1 MAIRWN
7 DIVLG
12 DDRRVCSSSGVKPK
26 SNVLAKKRGGRG
38 GRVAMV
44 SEGGLTLPHPE
55 APRFLTLILS
65 ANHRHFPLSSFLLLL
80 LLLPMPF
87 HARPCTPSPFSPT
100 FPTFQLQPSQ
110 ELLYS
115 LDSPRRRPSTFFPS
129 LLPPSSHEPR
139 RHLNSFGELLIP
151 RIDTNFQP
159 VSIALSR
166 VRSVPSERRNSS
178 EPNPCVCVCVCPSF
192 RANAPS
198 KRSERT
204 KRSLKICRID
214 RHHSRD
220 SLELWASIE
229 RDENDHRD
237 DQETP
242 YVRVHGLLSVSFPP
256 PLLPIFHLLHLFPLP
271 SFRGTHATLLFPLSE
286 TLSWTTS
293 LRICLCFSHI
303 LFLSLSNIRC

>member
-1 MAIRWN
+1 
-7 DIVLG
+7 
-12 DDRRVCSSSGVKPK
+12 
-26 SNVLAKKRGGRG
+26 
-38 GRVAMV
+38 MV

-65 ANHRHFPLSSFLLLL
+65 ANHRHFPLSSSFL

-178 EPNPCVCVCVCPSF
+178 EPSPCIYVCVCVCPSF

-237 DQETP
+237 GNSIRKLRTSASTAFYP
-242 YVRVHGLLSVSFPP
+242 SLFRHLSSPSSISFTFFPFPRSVGHTRLSYFRCPKRCPGRLRFASAYVSLISSFY
-256 PLLPIFHLLHLFPLP
+256 
-271 SFRGTHATLLFPLSE
+271 
-286 TLSWTTS
+286 
-293 LRICLCFSHI
+293 
-303 LFLSLSNIRC
+303 LSLSGSNIRC